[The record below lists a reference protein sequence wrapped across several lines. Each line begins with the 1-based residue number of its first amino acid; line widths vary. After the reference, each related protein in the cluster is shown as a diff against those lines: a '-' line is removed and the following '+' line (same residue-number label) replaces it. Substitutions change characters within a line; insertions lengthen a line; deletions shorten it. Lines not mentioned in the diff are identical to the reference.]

1 MKLGKHI
8 RENRLRIN
16 LTQEK
21 LAEKLNVTAQAV
33 SKWESGTGM
42 PDIALL
48 PELSAIF
55 GVTIDELF
63 ETSEE
68 MHLNRIEAMVE
79 KETMLSRS
87 DFDYAVSRLESM
99 LYKTEHKGRCLTLLA
114 DLFLHRS
121 NGYAEKAAELA
132 KQALDICPENH
143 DNHRILF
150 HACHGALGDWC
161 CTNHARL
168 IDYYKTFVQKNPN
181 HLPGYMWLIDNLI
194 ADHRTAEAAKYLDE
208 YAVLPAARPFVIP
221 VYRAQIALAEFDKPR
236 ADAIMAEAEQYF
248 GSDPGFLFEMAQYH
262 AKTGNY
268 QQAIA
273 YYEKSWETE
282 PEKPRYTD
290 ALDAICILYE
300 ILGDYQNAIAAC
312 DRLLCALR
320 EEWGYEPD
328 HAPVV
333 EVQKRKQELLQKV

>member
-1 MKLGKHI
+1 MMNLGKQI

-42 PDIALL
+42 PDITLL

-99 LYKTEHKGRCLTLLA
+99 LRRRKYEGRCLTLLA
-114 DLFLHRS
+114 DLCLHRS
-121 NGYAEKAAELA
+121 NGYAEKAAEYA
-132 KQALDICPENH
+132 KQALELRPDSH

-161 CTNHARL
+161 CTNHTRL
-168 IDYYKTFVQKNPN
+168 IDYYKEFIQKNPK
-181 HLPGYMWLIDNLI
+181 HLPGYMWLTDNLI
-194 ADHRTAEAAKYLDE
+194 ADGRLEEAEATVECMRSVEETYH
-208 YAVLPAARPFVIP
+208 YPS
-221 VYRAQIALAEFDKPR
+221 YRAMIAQERGDYIHANEYWQQMLQDYGENASAWVVYGDHLVKHARYSE
-236 ADAIMAEAEQYF
+236 AISAF
-248 GSDPGFLFEMAQYH
+248 
-262 AKTGNY
+262 
-268 QQAIA
+268 
-273 YYEKSWETE
+273 EKSMELAS
-282 PEKPRYTD
+282 PPRMTD
-290 ALDAICILYE
+290 ALDSIAQICLLLDDLKGAMAAYE
-300 ILGDYQNAIAAC
+300 RVIEIMKTDWQITEGETIEGY
-312 DRLLCALR
+312 R
-320 EEWGYEPD
+320 ENIRE
-328 HAPVV
+328 
-333 EVQKRKQELLQKV
+333 LQKKLDM